1 MPKFA
6 ANLSMMFTEVPFLDR
21 FAAAAAQGF
30 SAVEFLFPYEHPAD
44 LLAEKLRE
52 HGLQQ
57 VLFNTA
63 PGDAAAGEWGLA
75 ALPGSERDA
84 RADIDRALAYAI
96 ALSCPCVHLM
106 AGVVPAGAD
115 RRRYLDT
122 FIANARYAADAFA
135 PHGVKVLLEAL
146 SPPVKPNYLFA
157 SQHQAAEAV
166 AAIERPNVFI
176 QFDFFHAQLVDG
188 NISGLLETLAGRYA
202 HIQIASVPDRHE
214 PDEGELNYPWLF
226 DKLDALGYQGWIG
239 CEYRPRGD
247 TAAGLGWLLVARGVQ
262 GLATGAA
269 MGAIGAG
276 LVDLQPPHNPRLGAL
291 IGALL
296 GAIILGNQA
305 QRRRR

>member
-1 MPKFA
+1 M
-6 ANLSMMFTEVPFLDR
+6 
-21 FAAAAAQGF
+21 
-30 SAVEFLFPYEHPAD
+30 
-44 LLAEKLRE
+44 
-52 HGLQQ
+52 
-57 VLFNTA
+57 LFNTA

-75 ALPGSERDA
+75 ALPGREQDA

-96 ALSCPCVHLM
+96 ALSCPSVHLM

-115 RRRYLDT
+115 RRHYLDT

-135 PHGVKVLLEAL
+135 PHGVKVLIEAL
-146 SPPVKPNYLFA
+146 SPPVKPSYLFA
-157 SQHQAAEAV
+157 SQHQVAEAV

-226 DKLDALGYQGWIG
+226 DRLDALGYPGWIG

-247 TAAGLGWLLVARGVQ
+247 TAAGLGWLKPYR
-262 GLATGAA
+262 
-269 MGAIGAG
+269 
-276 LVDLQPPHNPRLGAL
+276 
-291 IGALL
+291 
-296 GAIILGNQA
+296 
-305 QRRRR
+305 